1 MAGRLGAAIRS
12 CWVCRVCGGAVP
24 VVADAGY
31 RIAEHGVR
39 RQDLLEGVA
48 VGVSAV
54 HVGVETASQGTEGM
68 IELVFAGGGID
79 TEHGV
84 QVGLTLT
91 VLTLI
96 GHYRFLNLV
105 GQRCG
110 HPVARGY
117 NGAATTPAARLF
129 RLMYFDSAGGWCLR
143 FGRVGRVLSMSITS
157 HPFVLGDPV
166 PGRPSRRTNEAAHVV
181 AACRPGQC

>member
-1 MAGRLGAAIRS
+1 MAGRLGAAIRT

-39 RQDLLEGVA
+39 RLDLLEGVA

-54 HVGVETASQGTEGM
+54 HVGVETASQGTEGV
-68 IELVFAGGGID
+68 IELVVADGRVD

-84 QVGLTLT
+84 QIGLTLT

-110 HPVARGY
+110 HPVARGSVRPGGLATSRFRGRRFPETY
-117 NGAATTPAARLF
+117 NGRPQRRRLNSF
-129 RLMYFDSAGGWCLR
+129 GSSTSTRPEGW
-143 FGRVGRVLSMSITS
+143 
-157 HPFVLGDPV
+157 
-166 PGRPSRRTNEAAHVV
+166 
-181 AACRPGQC
+181 